1 MQGPCLSGATSTNV
15 VFYVI
20 PEIPAN
26 GDAYSYAGPWERLVH
41 KQVRVTG
48 ELRFQSFN
56 HANKD
61 PPCKI
66 PGDYYYM
73 VLQRTGIR
81 AWRRNERSAERRI
94 MNPRTLS
101 SAQTFWMKYVMPT
114 IWISMFGLGTLG
126 LFLGVFHGPDN
137 APPEEW
143 MKWGFLAAW
152 IAGTIFIYWTCAR
165 LKRVRIDDSAIYA
178 SNYVKEIRI
187 PFDAVA
193 DVTENRWIN
202 IHPVTI
208 HLRST
213 TEFGEC
219 IIFMPKMR
227 IFNRR
232 SHPVVAELREL
243 AHA

>member
-1 MQGPCLSGATSTNV
+1 
-15 VFYVI
+15 
-20 PEIPAN
+20 
-26 GDAYSYAGPWERLVH
+26 
-41 KQVRVTG
+41 
-48 ELRFQSFN
+48 
-56 HANKD
+56 
-61 PPCKI
+61 
-66 PGDYYYM
+66 
-73 VLQRTGIR
+73 
-81 AWRRNERSAERRI
+81 
-94 MNPRTLS
+94 MNARTLS
-101 SAQTFWMKYVMPT
+101 SAQTFWMKYVMST

-126 LFLGVFHGPDN
+126 LFLGAFHSPDN

-143 MKWGFLAAW
+143 MKWTFLAAW
-152 IAGTIFIYWTCAR
+152 IAGTIFIYWTCGR

-187 PFDAVA
+187 PFDAVG

-213 TEFGEC
+213 TEFGES

-227 IFNRR
+227 IFNWR
-232 SHPVVAELREL
+232 SHPVIAELREL